1 MLSNFIQNIPHILA
15 VFLMC
20 SGISVLF
27 YQAIMKSRHSKLSF
41 LYVPAGKSETNAK
54 LLGGLGMS
62 SSMICTI
69 VYINLFSETVYVPTE
84 ISDLLA
90 FSIVPFIILTA
101 FGYLDDRFEIRVR
114 YKLLMQFISI
124 ISFAYYSAKLIAPN
138 HTFLGFCFSSFMGLG
153 LINGTNLLDGL
164 DTMTIKLGSVATGAL
179 MYLALKTDNH
189 SALLICVATLA
200 SLSMFYIYNKE
211 PAKLYMGE
219 IGGSVLGFIFYLQL
233 TLNYQN
239 IRATMHGT
247 NALALIMIAAYL
259 PMAELGISFIRRIW
273 AKKSPFR
280 GDKLHL
286 HYILKGKFDL
296 SASNTSSI
304 YAQIQISTIVLGF
317 FAADVTNQMIGFVVA
332 LSSFSLTY
340 LVICKDVWMQNKYFD
355 RNKNLFKYFEGKNV
369 HLLDSNLFDSASIYI
384 ARTSKDDKIKANKNR
399 AA

>member
-1 MLSNFIQNIPHILA
+1 
-15 VFLMC
+15 MC

-27 YQAIMKSRHSKLSF
+27 YQAIMKSQHAKFSF

-69 VYINLFSETVYVPTE
+69 LYINIFSDTVYVPSA

-114 YKLLMQFISI
+114 FKLIMQFISI

-138 HTFLGFCFSSFMGLG
+138 HTFLGFCFSTFMGLG

-164 DTMTIKLGSVATGAL
+164 DTMTIKLGSVATCAL
-179 MYLALKTDNH
+179 IYIALKTENH
-189 SALLICVATLA
+189 SSLLISIATLA
-200 SLSMFYIYNKE
+200 SLSMFYLYNKE

-219 IGGSVLGFIFYLQL
+219 IGGSVLGFIFYLQI

-247 NALALIMIAAYL
+247 HALSLIMIAAYL
-259 PMAELGISFIRRIW
+259 PMAELAISFLRRIW

-286 HYILKGKFDL
+286 HYILKNRFEL

-317 FAADVTNQMIGFVVA
+317 FAADIVNPMLGFVVA
-332 LSSFSLTY
+332 LSSFSISY
-340 LVICKDVWMQNKYFD
+340 LIICKEHWMQNKYFD
-355 RNKNLFKYFEGKNV
+355 RNRNLFKYFEGKDV

-384 ARTSKDDKIKANKNR
+384 ARTSKTDKIKANKNR